1 MPGKEKTMRIRHFA
15 VSALN
20 AALFLTA
27 FLPVSYAATPDG
39 FVVYSKGNGNART
52 LYMRKMTQSNDQS
65 DGLQDEQLICEK
77 GKHGDIQSQISFDGK
92 MLAFSRSTGASGE
105 YGEDDYH
112 DFADFD
118 VYIVQLDGGLP
129 ATPKKVGRGYWPSWS
144 DDSHNATKTLYYS
157 THPEGAIRAVTVSS
171 SGGISDNR
179 LIYNVRA
186 SSIAEGDDHYD
197 KEEWEGFLM
206 AGPTGEWAAFRY
218 DGTVFTGHWAG
229 EFAGQ
234 RLGGVGGCMP
244 SVTADGKWIINARYG
259 GLQTSD
265 GNKIE
270 GGVGGDGAGPY
281 HFGSSADMEW
291 FVSRI
296 TCGATKQNIGC
307 ETWLYKLTATSTS
320 FSTEKQVKITDD
332 GSWPDVHAGPLSNDV
347 SIKDFRA
354 DPANIAQGGS
364 ATLQWSV
371 YNATSLTINGE
382 AVTGESKTV
391 SPAQTT
397 EYTLTAQ
404 GENGPV
410 SESVTITVAA
420 AELTA
425 ITISPDQAS
434 IAIDESVDFAA
445 TPLDQSG
452 NEFAA
457 DITWTLN
464 EGGSLSASSGATTTF
479 ASDGTAGVFAVTASS
494 GDVQQTA
501 TVTVK
506 DPNAL
511 HMKINCGHNDQ
522 DVTGWERDDPYMS
535 GGSDYTFGGSVATD
549 GVQNAAPE
557 GVYLSV
563 VHYANAGDPHY
574 YDFADIPDGMYT
586 VRMHFNDGIGGDRSM
601 NYSFEGEQLITDLD
615 IDGEAGGTDRALVK
629 EVTVTVAD
637 GNGLQIEC
645 AGSGDSDVFEA
656 GIEIIGFA
664 ASGGPTESIT
674 VDSRYDGES
683 FAVGDEITIDWT
695 ATNGVGS
702 VLVQVSADG
711 GKNWLPLN
719 DDTDIDADDPL
730 FGSFPWTV
738 TAEIG
743 GVNLISD
750 NVQFKVM
757 DYLGIAASG
766 ISGTFAITEPATI
779 MQPNLFFAGSG
790 MHIAPA
796 TRGFHASITVPD
808 AYRIEALDLKGRTLF
823 CSEGSGPAT
832 IRWNGAAA
840 TGTYIL
846 RMRLGHN
853 VRQRVFLLR

>member
-1 MPGKEKTMRIRHFA
+1 MGNRRKNE
-15 VSALN
+15 ALKLC
-20 AALFLTA
+20 ALVALFCVQS
-27 FLPVSYAATPDG
+27 FAATPDG
-39 FVVYSKGNGNART
+39 FVVYSKGDCNART
-52 LYMRKMTQSNDQS
+52 LYMRKMTQSG
-65 DGLQDEQLICEK
+65 GLEDEQQICEK
-77 GKHGDIQSQISFDGK
+77 GKHGDIQGQISFDGRF
-92 MLAFSRSTGASGE
+92 LAFSRGTGARDDDHLGD
-105 YGEDDYH
+105 DDYH
-112 DFADFD
+112 DFAKWD

-129 ATPKKVGRGYWPSWS
+129 ATPKKVGQGYWPSWS
-144 DDSHNATKTLYYS
+144 DDSYNSTKTLYYS

-171 SGGISDNR
+171 SGGLSNNR
-179 LIYNVRA
+179 VIYNVRNA
-186 SSIAEGDDHYD
+186 SYVADF
-197 KEEWEGFLM
+197 EGFLM
-206 AGPTGEWAAFRY
+206 AGPTGEWAAFRDDEAVY
-218 DGTVFTGHWAG
+218 TGHWAG

-244 SVTADGKWIINARYG
+244 SVTADGNWIINARGG
-259 GLQTSD
+259 GLQRSD
-265 GNKIE
+265 GYKVD
-270 GGVGGDGAGPY
+270 GGVQGDGGGPY
-281 HFGSSADMEW
+281 HYGSSADMEW
-291 FVSRI
+291 FVSRT
-296 TCGATKQNIGC
+296 TCGATKQNLGC
-307 ETWLYKLTATSTS
+307 ETWLYKLTASSTS
-320 FSTEKQVKITDD
+320 LSTEKQVKISDD
-332 GSWPDVHAGPLSNDV
+332 ASWPDVHAGPLSNDV

-354 DPANIAQGGS
+354 EPANIAEGGS

-382 AVTGESKTV
+382 SVSGESKSV

-457 DITWTLN
+457 DIAWTLN
-464 EGGSLSASSGATTTF
+464 AGGSLSASSGATTTF
-479 ASDGTAGVFAVTASS
+479 TSDGTAGVFAVTASS
-494 GDVQQTA
+494 GDVEQTA

-522 DVTGWERDDPYMS
+522 DVAGWERDDPYMS
-535 GGSDYTFGGSVATD
+535 DGSDYTFGGSVATD

-574 YDFADIPDGMYT
+574 YDFPDIPDGMYT
-586 VRMHFNDGIGGDRSM
+586 VRMHFNDGIGGDRGM

-615 IDGEAGGTDRALVK
+615 IDDEAGGTDKALVK

-645 AGSGDSDVFEA
+645 AGTGDSDVFEA

-664 ASGGPTESIT
+664 ASGEPTDKIT

-695 ATNGVGS
+695 ATDGVGS
-702 VLVQVSADG
+702 VLIQISPDGGRNWHALNGDEAVSA
-711 GKNWLPLN
+711 N
-719 DDTDIDADDPL
+719 DAL
-730 FGSFPWTV
+730 FGSFPWTIPS
-738 TAEIG
+738 EIG
-743 GVNLISD
+743 GTSLVSN
-750 NVQFKVM
+750 NVQFSIL
-757 DYLGIAASG
+757 DYLNGNVSDV
-766 ISGTFAITEPATI
+766 SGTFAITEAATI
-779 MQPNLFFAGSG
+779 MQTAPLMSGNGFQVKAGASG
-790 MHIAPA
+790 FQARVDVA
-796 TRGFHASITVPD
+796 ARYTF
-808 AYRIEALDLKGRTLF
+808 EALDLMGRTVYRT
-823 CSEGSGPAT
+823 SGNGPAA
-832 IRWNGAAA
+832 IDWNGASAA
-840 TGTYIL
+840 GTYIL
-846 RMRLGHN
+846 RVRVGEAVMQRRLL
-853 VRQRVFLLR
+853 VR